1 MLTLEQMNQITKE
14 VTLGMPPSVD
24 TPEATAFREQIT
36 KEVAAITR
44 KGRIVELPAE

>member
-1 MLTLEQMNQITKE
+1 MTVEEMNCITKE

-24 TPEATAFREQIT
+24 TPEANAFREQIT
-36 KEVAAITR
+36 HEIAEIKA